1 MRAYFEKLR
10 FLGLASLLALPTG
23 CLSKGDTY
31 VGSDKVNRNDDDEP
45 TQEDSGSPDRTPSG
59 RDEDDDTADDDVS
72 DDDVTDDDMPVGD
85 DDAADDD
92 AVADDDDPPNE
103 PDVPAPEP
111 DAPAGQGGDSS
122 GPSGAAG
129 EENEPEPEEP
139 AELGACEQGQL
150 PGKGEPVQ
158 LTDVVG
164 SKSGLQVSVGQDAF
178 LVVWGAEGI
187 ASEVG
192 YQGFD
197 SALESTFD
205 ATTLPNSDG
214 ITSRPALAFAFDRDE
229 HVVAYDHGTTVR
241 VRSILADGSPA
252 EMAALETDL
261 VAIGS
266 PLALSIES
274 GTAFVSTMSS
284 GGGCPGTGAFGGWM
298 VDLDTGDAAL
308 ADVGPC
314 VNSSIATFAVP
325 GSGFGWIADAGQATL
340 QLLKLDGT
348 RQGSGV
354 VLYDIDITQGVVAV
368 YDGTRVVLVVRDG
381 SDVGYARFNPNGT
394 QAGDAATI
402 YATGTPVSAAVSED
416 AVGVAVQDG
425 STVHFFAQAAGSGAS
440 VHPPGEVAAVRD
452 LAEPVLA
459 TLDGAFYLFFLA
471 PDAYGDPQVFASPI
485 QCEQEM
491 ESP

>member
-45 TQEDSGSPDRTPSG
+45 TEEDSGSPDRTPSG

-129 EENEPEPEEP
+129 EESEPEPEAP
-139 AELGACEQGQL
+139 VELGACEQGQL

-164 SKSGLQVSVGQDAF
+164 SKSGLQVSAGDDGF
-178 LVVWGAEGI
+178 LVLWKSEGVMT
-187 ASEVG
+187 ATA

-197 SALESTFD
+197 AALESAYD
-205 ATTLPNSDG
+205 AATLPNAMG
-214 ITSRPALAFAFDRDE
+214 GTSRPA
-229 HVVAYDHGTTVR
+229 VAYDPGRGEHFVAYDRDSTVR
-241 VRSILADGSPA
+241 LRSVLADGAPA
-252 EMAALETDL
+252 ETAIETDL
-261 VAIGS
+261 VTGGN
-266 PLALSIES
+266 PLFLSIES
-274 GTAFVSTMSS
+274 GTAFVSTM
-284 GGGCPGTGAFGGWM
+284 GGNTGCPGTGWFDGRM
-298 VDLDTGDAAL
+298 VDLDTGDAVPPM
-308 ADVGPC
+308 VGPC
-314 VNSSIATFAVP
+314 VYSTIATFAVP
-325 GSGFGWIADAGQATL
+325 EAGFGWIAHSGATVAGLTL
-340 QLLKLDGT
+340 LDFAGEPLAP
-348 RQGSGV
+348 GAV
-354 VLYDIDITQGVVAV
+354 FADIDITQGVVAV

-381 SDVGYARFNPNGT
+381 SDIGYARFNPDGL
-394 QAGDAATI
+394 QVGDTATL

-425 STVHFFAQAAGSGAS
+425 STVHFFAQKTGSGAS

-452 LAEPVLA
+452 LAEPVVA
-459 TLDGAFYLFFLA
+459 TLDGEFYLFFLA
-471 PDAYGDPQVFASPI
+471 PDEYGDPQVFASRI
-485 QCEQEM
+485 QCEQE
-491 ESP
+491 

>member
-45 TQEDSGSPDRTPSG
+45 TEEDSGSPDRTPSG

-111 DAPAGQGGDSS
+111 DAPTGQGGDSS

-129 EENEPEPEEP
+129 EESEPEPEAP
-139 AELGACEQGQL
+139 VELGACEQGQL

-164 SKSGLQVSVGQDAF
+164 SKSGLRVSAGEDGF
-178 LVVWGAEGI
+178 LVLWKATGI
-187 ASEVG
+187 EAALG

-197 SALESTFD
+197 ASLESAYD
-205 ATTLPNSDG
+205 ATTLLNSDG
-214 ITSRPALAFAFDRDE
+214 TTSAPAVSYDIGGDVHVVAFDRDSM
-229 HVVAYDHGTTVR
+229 VR
-241 VRSILADGSPA
+241 LRSISAGGVPA
-252 EMAALETDL
+252 ESSLETDL
-261 VAIGS
+261 PTSGN
-266 PLALSIES
+266 PLFLSIES
-274 GTAFVSTMSS
+274 GTAFVSTMN
-284 GGGCPGTGAFGGWM
+284 GGGCGTTPRFEGRM
-298 VDLDTGDAAL
+298 VDLETEDAVPPN
-308 ADVGPC
+308 VGPC
-314 VNSSIATFAVP
+314 VYSTIATFAVP
-325 GSGFGWIADAGQATL
+325 ETGFGWIAHSGPTNAGL
-340 QLLKLDGT
+340 SLLDFDGE
-348 RQGSGV
+348 QQSNAV
-354 VLYDIDITQGVVAV
+354 FPDVNITQGVVAAF
-368 YDGTRVVLVVRDG
+368 DRTRVVLVVPAG
-381 SDVGYARFNPNGT
+381 SDIDYVRFSPGGTHNGT
-394 QAGDAATI
+394 ATI

-425 STVHFFAQAAGSGAS
+425 STVHFFAQKTGSGAS

-452 LAEPVLA
+452 LAEPVVA
-459 TLDGAFYLFFLA
+459 TLDGEFYLFFLA
-471 PDAYGDPQVFASPI
+471 PDEYGDPQVFASRI
-485 QCEQEM
+485 QCEQE
-491 ESP
+491 